1 MNRRKKETL
10 LVLNQDHDNT
20 MDPHTFFACLIA
32 VTLLTLT
39 PGVDTMLVIRNS
51 GRGGWLDGSTTSLG
65 ICTGLFVHATL
76 SALGISIILLKTAWA
91 FTLLK
96 YLGGAYLIWLGI
108 SSLKKAAS
116 PAPAETSVHFQATPN
131 SFVAA
136 RSLREGFLSNVLNPK
151 TILFYMAFLPQ
162 FVDPTGNP
170 LLQSLFVAF
179 IHFCIG
185 MIYQCGL
192 AAMVGKAKHFVKGGR
207 IGRSLQAMSGAVFIY
222 IGLRLAA
229 SR

>member
-1 MNRRKKETL
+1 
-10 LVLNQDHDNT
+10 
-20 MDPHTFFACLIA
+20 MDPHTFIACLIA

-51 GRGGWLDGSTTSLG
+51 GRGGWLDGATTSLG
-65 ICTGLFVHATL
+65 ICSGLFVHATL
-76 SALGISIILLKTAWA
+76 SALGISILLLKTAWA

-96 YLGGAYLIWLGI
+96 YLGGAYLIWLGLY
-108 SSLKKAAS
+108 SLKKAAVS
-116 PAPAETSVHFQATPN
+116 KSSLKIAQIETKPD
-131 SFVAA
+131 SFKVK

-162 FVDPTGNP
+162 FVDPSGNT

-185 MIYQCGL
+185 MVYQCGL
-192 AAMVGKAKHFVKGGR
+192 AAMVGKAKQFVSGGA
-207 IGRSLQAMSGAVFIY
+207 IGRSLNAMTGAVFIF
-222 IGLRLAA
+222 IGLRLAGTK
-229 SR
+229 

>member
-1 MNRRKKETL
+1 
-10 LVLNQDHDNT
+10 
-20 MDPHTFFACLIA
+20 MDTHTFITCIIG
-32 VTLLTLT
+32 VTMLTLT

-51 GRGGWLDGSTTSLG
+51 GRGGWTDGAATSLG
-65 ICTGLFVHATL
+65 ICSGLFVHATL

-96 YLGGAYLIWLGI
+96 YAGAAYLIWLGI
-108 SSLKKAAS
+108 NSWRQAAS
-116 PAPAETSVHFQATPN
+116 IQHKTASTNLETARIPLRIT
-131 SFVAA
+131 

-162 FVDPTGNP
+162 FVDPGKSP
-170 LLQSLFVAF
+170 LQQSLFIAL

-185 MIYQCGL
+185 MVYQCGL
-192 AAMVGKAKHFVKGGR
+192 AAMVTKAKQLIKGGTV
-207 IGRSLQAMSGAVFIY
+207 GRVLNTLCGTILIY

-229 SR
+229 TKLQDHI

>member
-1 MNRRKKETL
+1 
-10 LVLNQDHDNT
+10 
-20 MDPHTFFACLIA
+20 MDPHTFFTCLIA

-39 PGVDTMLVIRNS
+39 PGVDTMLVIRNT

-65 ICTGLFVHATL
+65 ICSGLFVHATL

-96 YLGGAYLIWLGI
+96 YLGGAYLIWLGLC
-108 SSLKKAAS
+108 SFKNAAS
-116 PAPAETSVHFQATPN
+116 TTTTGATANLETSPD
-131 SFVAA
+131 SYRIR

-162 FVDPTGNP
+162 FVDPAGNP

-179 IHFCIG
+179 VHFCIG

-192 AAMVGKAKHFVKGGR
+192 AAMVGKAKQFVKGGPV
-207 IGRSLQAMSGAVFIY
+207 GRSLHAMSGAVFIF
-222 IGLRLAA
+222 IGLRLAT

>member
-1 MNRRKKETL
+1 MK
-10 LVLNQDHDNT
+10 DHILI
-20 MDPHTFFACLIA
+20 MDPHTFIACLIA

-51 GRGGWLDGSTTSLG
+51 GRGGWLDGATTSLG
-65 ICTGLFVHATL
+65 ICSGLFVHATL
-76 SALGISIILLKTAWA
+76 SALGISIILLQTAWA

-96 YLGGAYLIWLGI
+96 YLGGAYLIWLGLC
-108 SSLKKAAS
+108 SLKKAGAS
-116 PAPAETSVHFQATPN
+116 KNNYKIQNIEAKPHRFKVKQ
-131 SFVAA
+131 
-136 RSLREGFLSNVLNPK
+136 SLREGFLSNVLNPK

-162 FVDPTGNP
+162 FVDPGGNT

-192 AAMVGKAKHFVKGGR
+192 AAMVGKAKHLVSGGS
-207 IGRSLQAMSGAVFIY
+207 ISRSLNAMTGAVFIY
-222 IGLRLAA
+222 IGLRLAVTK
-229 SR
+229 

>member
-1 MNRRKKETL
+1 
-10 LVLNQDHDNT
+10 
-20 MDPHTFFACLIA
+20 MDPHTFITCLIA
-32 VTLLTLT
+32 VTMLTLT

-51 GRGGWLDGSTTSLG
+51 GRGGWSDGATTSLG
-65 ICTGLFVHATL
+65 ICCGLFVHATL

-96 YLGGAYLIWLGI
+96 YAGAAYLIWLGI
-108 SSLKKAAS
+108 NSLRQAARKTQ
-116 PAPAETSVHFQATPN
+116 APAETNLDVPADQFQA
-131 SFVAA
+131 V

-162 FVDPTGNP
+162 FIDPAEAP
-170 LLQSLFVAF
+170 LQQSLFIAF

-192 AAMVGKAKHFVKGGR
+192 AAMVTKAKRLIKGGTV
-207 IGRSLQAMSGAVFIY
+207 GRVLNSLCGTTLVY
-222 IGLRLAA
+222 IGVKLAA
-229 SR
+229 TK

>member
-1 MNRRKKETL
+1 
-10 LVLNQDHDNT
+10 
-20 MDPHTFFACLIA
+20 MDPHTFITCIIA
-32 VTLLTLT
+32 VTMLTLT

-51 GRGGWLDGSTTSLG
+51 GRGGWADGATTSLG
-65 ICTGLFVHATL
+65 ICSGLFVHATL

-96 YLGGAYLIWLGI
+96 YAGATYLIWLGI
-108 SSLKKAAS
+108 NSWRQAAARS
-116 PAPAETSVHFQATPN
+116 HIPTAANLEAAVMAPFQIT
-131 SFVAA
+131 

-162 FVDPTGNP
+162 FIDPAKAP
-170 LLQSLFVAF
+170 LQQSLFIAF

-185 MIYQCGL
+185 MVYQCGL
-192 AAMVGKAKHFVKGGR
+192 AAMVTKAKQLIKGGT
-207 IGRSLQAMSGAVFIY
+207 IGRVLNGLCGTILIY

-229 SR
+229 TK

>member
-1 MNRRKKETL
+1 
-10 LVLNQDHDNT
+10 
-20 MDPHTFFACLIA
+20 MDPHTFITCLIA
-32 VTLLTLT
+32 VTMLTLT

-51 GRGGWLDGSTTSLG
+51 GRGGWSDGATTSLG
-65 ICTGLFVHATL
+65 ICSGLFVHATL

-96 YLGGAYLIWLGI
+96 YAGAAYLIWLGI
-108 SSLKKAAS
+108 SSFRLAAKKAEAV
-116 PAPAETSVHFQATPN
+116 TTPN
-131 SFVAA
+131 LNVIVDQFQVT

-162 FVDPTGNP
+162 FIDPAGSP
-170 LLQSLFVAF
+170 LQQSLFIAF

-192 AAMVGKAKHFVKGGR
+192 AAMVTKAKRLIKSGTTGR
-207 IGRSLQAMSGAVFIY
+207 ILNTLCGTILVY

-229 SR
+229 TK

>member
-1 MNRRKKETL
+1 
-10 LVLNQDHDNT
+10 
-20 MDPHTFFACLIA
+20 MDPHTFIACLIA

-39 PGVDTMLVIRNS
+39 PGVDTMLVIRNT
-51 GRGGWLDGSTTSLG
+51 GRGGWLDGATTSLG
-65 ICTGLFVHATL
+65 ICSGLFVHATL

-108 SSLKKAAS
+108 CNLKKAA
-116 PAPAETSVHFQATPN
+116 ATVD
-131 SFVAA
+131 S
-136 RSLREGFLSNVLNPK
+136 SLPEGLTTTRGTFRVKRALQEGFLSNVLNPK

-162 FVDPTGNP
+162 FVDPSGNP

-185 MIYQCGL
+185 MVYQCML
-192 AAMVGKAKHFVKGGR
+192 AAMVGKARQLIGGGK
-207 IGRSLQAMSGAVFIY
+207 IARSLNAMTGAVFIL
-222 IGLRLAA
+222 IGLRLA
-229 SR
+229 SSK